1 MTLNSQMG
9 ETQIAAC
16 AALVERGDPDRFAA
30 TMAAPVAA
38 RAPLFVLYAFNLE
51 VARAPWVTKEAM
63 IAEMRLQWWR
73 DIVEQA
79 GQGRTRA
86 HEVAG
91 PLASLIRERH
101 LPLDVLDRL
110 VEARRWDVY
119 SEPFEDA
126 AAFDAYLDDTAG
138 GLMWCAATA
147 LGAPAAAEA
156 AVRALGYAAGLAAY
170 LRAVPA
176 LEDRGRLP
184 LVDGRPAAIAALAQQ
199 GLARYAEYRAK
210 RHLVPRPA
218 RPALFAGY
226 QAKALLRQAAAQPH
240 RVADG
245 ALGISEFQR
254 RFSLLRAAVTGQV

>member
-1 MTLNSQMG
+1 MTIDSMIG
-9 ETQIAAC
+9 AC

-79 GQGRTRA
+79 GQGATRA

-91 PLASLIRERH
+91 PLAVLIRDKG
-101 LPLDVLDRL
+101 LPTGVLDRL
-110 VEARRWDVY
+110 VEARRRDVY
-119 SEPFEDA
+119 CEPFEDD

-138 GLMWCAATA
+138 GLMWCAALA

-156 AVRALGYAAGLAAY
+156 PVRALGYAAGLSAY

-184 LVDGRPAAIAALAQQ
+184 LVDGRPAAVAALAQR
-199 GLARYAEYRAK
+199 GLAAYATYRGQK
-210 RHLVPRPA
+210 HLVPKPA
-218 RPALFAGY
+218 RAALLAGW
-226 QAKALLRQAAAQPH
+226 QAKALLAQAARQPQ
-240 RVADG
+240 RVAEG
-245 ALGISEFQR
+245 TLGVSEFKR
-254 RFSLLRAAVTGQV
+254 RFSLLRATFTNQV

>member
-1 MTLNSQMG
+1 MS
-9 ETQIAAC
+9 IDAC

-79 GQGRTRA
+79 GQGATRA

-91 PLASLIRERH
+91 PLAVLIREKG
-101 LPLDVLDRL
+101 LPTGVLDRL

-119 SEPFEDA
+119 SDPFEDE

-138 GLMWCAATA
+138 GLMWCAALA
-147 LGAPAAAEA
+147 LGATPKAEA
-156 AVRALGYAAGLAAY
+156 PVRTLGYAAGLAAY

-176 LEDRGRLP
+176 LEERGRLP
-184 LVDGRPAAIAALAQQ
+184 LVDGRPAAIAALARK
-199 GLARYAEYRAK
+199 GLVRYAAYRAG
-210 RHLVPRPA
+210 RHLVPTFA
-218 RPALFAGY
+218 RPALLAGY
-226 QAKALLRQAAAQPH
+226 QAQTVLKQAVAEPQ
-240 RVADG
+240 RVAEG
-245 ALGISEFQR
+245 ALAMSEFKR
-254 RFSLLRAAVTGQV
+254 RFSLLRAAFTNQV

>member
-1 MTLNSQMG
+1 MT
-9 ETQIAAC
+9 IDAC

-79 GQGRTRA
+79 GQGVTRA

-91 PLASLIRERH
+91 PLATLIRDRN

-110 VEARRWDVY
+110 VEARRRDVY
-119 SEPFEDA
+119 SDPFEDD

-138 GLMWCAATA
+138 GLMWCAALA
-147 LGAPAAAEA
+147 LGAAPKAEA
-156 AVRALGYAAGLAAY
+156 PVRALGYAAGLAAY

-176 LEDRGRLP
+176 LEERGRLP
-184 LVDGRPAAIAALAQQ
+184 LVDGRPSAVMTLAQK
-199 GLARYAEYRAK
+199 GLSRYADYRAK
-210 RHLVPRPA
+210 RHLVPAAA
-218 RPALFAGY
+218 RPALFAGW
-226 QAKALLRQAAAQPH
+226 QAKSLLAQAAAEPQ

-245 ALGISEFQR
+245 TLGISEFQR
-254 RFSLLRAAVTGQV
+254 RFSLLRAAFAGRV